1 MTQADSAIV
10 ERYRAPGFWRSVFSK
25 LLFGAE
31 ARHFALVLPLLL
43 FILVTVVAPVG
54 HFLYRAIDNSTV
66 AENLPRT
73 AASLS
78 DWQPADGVPD
88 EAAFAAFAEDIR
100 AAVKTET
107 LGQLAQSLNQQ
118 LTGTRNMILKS
129 GLVVDDSITAGNAKA
144 LLLEKLP
151 GLAKPELWALFKAGG
166 SAFTDFYL
174 LQSLDLERDVS
185 GEIRMVGDDRAI
197 FLAAIWRTI
206 VISINVTVICALL
219 ALPVAHVLANAR
231 PPYAGILLALV
242 LFPLWTSL
250 LVRTVSWIIILQG
263 EGPVNTSLQFLGLI
277 DDPLHLVYTRGSLYI
292 AMVQVL
298 LPLMILSILAVVVK
312 LPKDLVRAAT
322 SLGADWWQAYWRV
335 QLPLIAPGI
344 VTGAGIVFVFA
355 LGYYITPA
363 LIGGPRDQ
371 MLSSYVALY
380 TNKTLNWGLA
390 AALALQ
396 LLLVLVVAML
406 GWAAFQKL
414 SKGRGA

>member
-1 MTQADSAIV
+1 MNVNQSLT
-10 ERYRAPGFWRSVFSK
+10 ELPRAPGFWRPALSRLFFSANAR
-25 LLFGAE
+25 LLL
-31 ARHFALVLPLLL
+31 LVLPLLF
-43 FILVTVVAPVG
+43 FIIVTVIVPVG
-54 HFLYRAIDNSTV
+54 HFLSRAIDNSTI

-73 AASLS
+73 AASLV
-78 DWQPADGVPD
+78 DWRPADGVPD

-100 AAVKTET
+100 AAVASET

-118 LTGTRNMILKS
+118 LTGSRNLILKS
-129 GLVVDDSITAGNAKA
+129 GLAVTAVTPENAKT

-151 GLAKPELWALFKAGG
+151 GLAKPELWRLFKAGR
-166 SAFTDFYL
+166 SSFTDFYL
-174 LQSLDLERDVS
+174 LQSLDLERD
-185 GEIRMVGDDRAI
+185 MQGDIVLVTPDRAI

-206 VISINVTVICALL
+206 VISINVTLICALL
-219 ALPVAHVLANAR
+219 ALPVAHVLASAR

-263 EGPVNTSLQFLGLI
+263 EGPVNSTLQFLQLI
-277 DDPLHLVYTRGSLYI
+277 DAPLHLVYTRGSLYI

-312 LPKDLVRAAT
+312 LPKELVRAAT
-322 SLGADWWQAYWRV
+322 SLGANWWQAYWRV

-363 LIGGPRDQ
+363 LIGGPQDQ

-396 LLLVLVVAML
+396 LLLVLLVAML

-414 SKGRGA
+414 SKRGG

>member
-1 MTQADSAIV
+1 M
-10 ERYRAPGFWRSVFSK
+10 
-25 LLFGAE
+25 
-31 ARHFALVLPLLL
+31 LPLLL
-43 FILVTVVAPVG
+43 FIIITVIVPVG
-54 HFLYRAIDNSTV
+54 HFLSRAIDNSTI

-73 AASLS
+73 AASLVN
-78 DWQPADGVPD
+78 WQPTDGVPD
-88 EAAFAAFAEDIR
+88 EPAFAAFAEDIR
-100 AAVKTET
+100 ASVAAET

-118 LTGTRNMILKS
+118 LTGSRNLILKS
-129 GLVVDDSITAGNAKA
+129 GLAVADVTPENAKA
-144 LLLEKLP
+144 VLLEKLP
-151 GLAKPELWALFKAGG
+151 GLAKPELWGLFKAG
-166 SAFTDFYL
+166 SSHFTDFYL
-174 LQSLDLERDVS
+174 LQSLDLERDR
-185 GEIRMVGDDRAI
+185 EGDIVLVTPDRAI

-206 VISINVTVICALL
+206 VISVNVTLICALL
-219 ALPVAHVLANAR
+219 ALPVAHVLASAR

-263 EGPVNTSLQFLGLI
+263 EGPVNSTLQFLRLI

-312 LPKDLVRAAT
+312 LPKELVRAAT
-322 SLGADWWQAYWRV
+322 SLGANWWQAYWRV

-363 LIGGPRDQ
+363 LIGGPQDQ

-396 LLLVLVVAML
+396 LLLVLLAAML

-414 SKGRGA
+414 SRRGG

>member
-1 MTQADSAIV
+1 LNINQSLTGLP
-10 ERYRAPGFWRSVFSK
+10 RAPGFWRPVFSH
-25 LLFGAE
+25 LFFSAN
-31 ARHFALVLPLLL
+31 ARLFLLVLPLLL
-43 FILVTVVAPVG
+43 FIIITVIVPVG
-54 HFLYRAIDNSTV
+54 HFLSRAIDNSTI

-73 AASLS
+73 AASLV

-100 AAVKTET
+100 ASVAAET

-118 LTGTRNMILKS
+118 LTGSRNLILKS
-129 GLVVDDSITAGNAKA
+129 GLAVAEVAPENAKTV
-144 LLLEKLP
+144 LLEKLP
-151 GLAKPELWALFKAGG
+151 GLSKPELWSLFKAG
-166 SAFTDFYL
+166 SSRFTDFYL
-174 LQSLDLERDVS
+174 LQSLDLERDRDGQIVL
-185 GEIRMVGDDRAI
+185 VTPDRAI

-206 VISINVTVICALL
+206 VISINVTLICALL
-219 ALPVAHVLANAR
+219 ALPVAHVLASAR

-263 EGPVNTSLQFLGLI
+263 EGPVNSTLQFLQLI
-277 DDPLHLVYTRGSLYI
+277 DSPLHLVYTRGSLYI

-312 LPKDLVRAAT
+312 LPKELVRAAT
-322 SLGADWWQAYWRV
+322 SLGANWWQAYWRV

-363 LIGGPRDQ
+363 LIGGPQDQ

-396 LLLVLVVAML
+396 LLLVLLVAML

-414 SKGRGA
+414 SRRGG

>member
-1 MTQADSAIV
+1 M
-10 ERYRAPGFWRSVFSK
+10 
-25 LLFGAE
+25 
-31 ARHFALVLPLLL
+31 LPLLF
-43 FILVTVVAPVG
+43 FIIVTVIVPVG
-54 HFLYRAIDNSTV
+54 HFLSRAIDNSTI

-73 AASLS
+73 AASLV
-78 DWQPADGVPD
+78 DWRPADGVPD

-100 AAVKTET
+100 AAVASET

-118 LTGTRNMILKS
+118 LTGSRNLILKS
-129 GLVVDDSITAGNAKA
+129 GLAVTAVTPENAKT

-151 GLAKPELWALFKAGG
+151 GLAKPELWRLFKAGR
-166 SAFTDFYL
+166 SSFTDFYL
-174 LQSLDLERDVS
+174 LQSLDLERD
-185 GEIRMVGDDRAI
+185 MQGDIVLVTPDRAI

-206 VISINVTVICALL
+206 VISINVTLICALL
-219 ALPVAHVLANAR
+219 ALPVAHVLASAR

-263 EGPVNTSLQFLGLI
+263 EGPVNSTLQFLQLI
-277 DDPLHLVYTRGSLYI
+277 DAPLHLVYTRGSLYI

-312 LPKDLVRAAT
+312 LPKELVRAAT
-322 SLGADWWQAYWRV
+322 SLGANWWQAYWRV

-363 LIGGPRDQ
+363 LIGGPQDQ

-396 LLLVLVVAML
+396 LLLVLLVAML

-414 SKGRGA
+414 SKRGG